1 MKEFRDRVAVVTGAA
16 SGIGR
21 GLAERFAV
29 EGMKVVLAD
38 VEQDALRQAEA
49 EMREK
54 GFDVLGVRTDVSQA
68 GDVEKLA
75 QQTLDAFGAVHIL
88 CNNAGV
94 AGFSGTVWESPLR
107 DWEWVMGVNLWGVIH
122 GVRTFLPI
130 MLDQGSE
137 GHIVN
142 TASLAGLMGGGGIY
156 GVTKQGVVALSESM
170 YSELALSGAKVKVSV
185 LCPGWVNTRILD
197 AGRNRPEE
205 LRNAVERPV
214 DPERAAIEGTIRN
227 LLEAGLSPAA
237 IAGQVLDAI
246 RDERLYILTHPEM
259 SGIVRTRFDD
269 ILAQQNP
276 APRTLG

>member
-38 VEQDALRQAEA
+38 VEQDALRQAEV

-94 AGFSGTVWESPLR
+94 AGFSGMVWE
-107 DWEWVMGVNLWGVIH
+107 
-122 GVRTFLPI
+122 T
-130 MLDQGSE
+130 
-137 GHIVN
+137 
-142 TASLAGLMGGGGIY
+142 
-156 GVTKQGVVALSESM
+156 
-170 YSELALSGAKVKVSV
+170 LSGT
-185 LCPGWVNTRILD
+185 G
-197 AGRNRPEE
+197 
-205 LRNAVERPV
+205 
-214 DPERAAIEGTIRN
+214 
-227 LLEAGLSPAA
+227 
-237 IAGQVLDAI
+237 
-246 RDERLYILTHPEM
+246 
-259 SGIVRTRFDD
+259 SG
-269 ILAQQNP
+269 
-276 APRTLG
+276 